1 MRAILTPKSPQIKT
15 NRAHDT
21 VGIGL
26 ISCLGRIII
35 LRSMA
40 ETVEKVT
47 AGKKGINRRRW
58 IVGIWLL
65 FVAGLPI
72 YYLRPDCDWDYSRWA
87 APEEILETKQSPENH
102 LHGDEGVYT
111 RVFVVRPSKANYISF
126 DIKREQSRKSITP
139 FLSSLLREYELPP
152 PYNYGSWLE
161 YGWVDWV
168 ECGNG
173 LLLVCDY
180 SRNKGGLMSAR
191 WSWKEGNYP
200 GHVAF
205 FYFWAWLSIWVL
217 LLTVVLFIPGVVLY
231 GLFRALIRF
240 IRLVKS

>member
-1 MRAILTPKSPQIKT
+1 
-15 NRAHDT
+15 
-21 VGIGL
+21 
-26 ISCLGRIII
+26 
-35 LRSMA
+35 MA
-40 ETVEKVT
+40 ETAENVAV
-47 AGKKGINRRRW
+47 GKKRSNW
-58 IVGIWLL
+58 KLLLVVIWMLV
-65 FVAGLPI
+65 VAGLPI

-126 DIKREQSRKSITP
+126 NIKGEQSSKSITP
-139 FLSSLLREYELPP
+139 FLSSMLREYELSP

-191 WSWKEGNYP
+191 WRWGEDNYP
-200 GHVAF
+200 GHVAL

-217 LLTVVLFIPGVVLY
+217 LLTVALCVPGGVLY
-231 GLFRALIRF
+231 GVFRALIR
-240 IRLVKS
+240 L

>member
-1 MRAILTPKSPQIKT
+1 
-15 NRAHDT
+15 
-21 VGIGL
+21 
-26 ISCLGRIII
+26 
-35 LRSMA
+35 MA
-40 ETVEKVT
+40 ETAENVAV
-47 AGKKGINRRRW
+47 GKKRSNSKLLL
-58 IVGIWLL
+58 VVIWMLV
-65 FVAGLPI
+65 VAGLPI

-126 DIKREQSRKSITP
+126 DIKREQSRKSIAP

-191 WSWKEGNYP
+191 WRWEDGNYP
-200 GHVAF
+200 GHVAL
-205 FYFWAWLSIWVL
+205 FYFWAWLSIWGL
-217 LLTVVLFIPGVVLY
+217 LLTVVLLVPGVVLY
-231 GLFRALIRF
+231 GLFRALKRF

>member
-1 MRAILTPKSPQIKT
+1 
-15 NRAHDT
+15 
-21 VGIGL
+21 
-26 ISCLGRIII
+26 
-35 LRSMA
+35 MA
-40 ETVEKVT
+40 ETAENVAV
-47 AGKKGINRRRW
+47 GKKRSNW
-58 IVGIWLL
+58 KLLLVVIWMLV
-65 FVAGLPI
+65 VAGLPI

-180 SRNKGGLMSAR
+180 SRNKGGMMSAR
-191 WSWKEGNYP
+191 WRWEDGNYP
-200 GHVAF
+200 GHVAL
-205 FYFWAWLSIWVL
+205 FYFWAWLSIWGL
-217 LLTVVLFIPGVVLY
+217 LLTVVLLVPGVVLY

>member
-1 MRAILTPKSPQIKT
+1 
-15 NRAHDT
+15 
-21 VGIGL
+21 
-26 ISCLGRIII
+26 
-35 LRSMA
+35 MA
-40 ETVEKVT
+40 ETAENVAV
-47 AGKKGINRRRW
+47 GKKRSNSKLLL
-58 IVGIWLL
+58 VVIWMLV
-65 FVAGLPI
+65 VAGLPI

-191 WSWKEGNYP
+191 WRWEDGNYP
-200 GHVAF
+200 GHVAL
-205 FYFWAWLSIWVL
+205 FYFWAWLSIWGL
-217 LLTVVLFIPGVVLY
+217 LLTVVLLVPGVVLY
-231 GLFRALIRF
+231 GLFRALKRF